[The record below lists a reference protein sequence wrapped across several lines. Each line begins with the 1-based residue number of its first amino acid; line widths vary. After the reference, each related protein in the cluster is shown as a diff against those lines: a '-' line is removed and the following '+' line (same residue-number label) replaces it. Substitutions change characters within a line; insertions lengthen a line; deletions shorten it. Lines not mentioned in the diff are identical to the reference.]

1 MSEELCSVCGHQY
14 DSHGSHS
21 WCENKPCDCE
31 QIPIVDELQRKL
43 DIAVEALAHAIVLL
57 DSGYAVMTVPDTKIY
72 LLEKLAEIERE
83 EKK

>member
-1 MSEELCSVCGHQY
+1 
-14 DSHGSHS
+14 
-21 WCENKPCDCE
+21 
-31 QIPIVDELQRKL
+31 L